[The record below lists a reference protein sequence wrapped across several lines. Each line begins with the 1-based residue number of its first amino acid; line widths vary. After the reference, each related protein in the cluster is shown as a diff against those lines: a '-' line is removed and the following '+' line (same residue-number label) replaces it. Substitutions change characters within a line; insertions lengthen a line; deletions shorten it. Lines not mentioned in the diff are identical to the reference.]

1 MADVAEELTDAQI
14 ARQFGARTPEQ
25 IANFH
30 RKIAGVESF
39 LEGAPSD
46 DAPEPYVSPTQARW
60 QAEEEKRRQ
69 ENERRRAEHRA
80 ADRKK
85 IEDAREA
92 AMARMEALTEFETGK
107 RIKRDPDDTRDLDDP
122 RRPRYVETRRGGAV
136 RYSSADAK

>member
-1 MADVAEELTDAQI
+1 MAEVAELTDAQL
-14 ARQFGARTPEQ
+14 ARTHGLKTPEA
-25 IANFH
+25 IAEFR
-30 RKIAGVESF
+30 RKIGAVESF

-46 DAPEPYVSPTQARW
+46 DAPPPYLSPTQQRW

-92 AMARMEALTEFETGK
+92 AMARAEAPTELETGR
-107 RIKRDPDDTRDLDDP
+107 RIAPKPDAP
-122 RRPRYVETRRGGAV
+122 ERPRYIETRGDGWV
-136 RYSSADAK
+136 RYSSADAA